1 MIFRFTHLWQIATLD
16 IFQKVLLRNLDS
28 STSLYRPFFMTRFYL
43 FLSKQGQF
51 WSFHAFSKK
60 RKAETHFPDNQSKNI
75 SALFYLF
82 AYFPFTTSELELNH
96 DHQKLNVRVASP
108 VDNDI
113 RLRRILGSEEIL
125 EKPQIECRY
134 RLVPCLPSG
143 KKNWQQ
149 Q

>member
-28 STSLYRPFFMTRFYL
+28 STSLYRPFFMTRFYV
-43 FLSKQGQF
+43 FLSKQDQF

-60 RKAETHFPDNQSKNI
+60 REAETHFPDNQSKNI

-82 AYFPFTTSELELNH
+82 AYFPFTTSELELNYY
-96 DHQKLNVRVASP
+96 HQKLNVRVASL
-108 VDNDI
+108 VVE
-113 RLRRILGSEEIL
+113 RILGREEIL
-125 EKPQIECRY
+125 GKPQIECRH
-134 RLVPCLPSG
+134 RLVPCLPSR

-149 Q
+149 H